1 MAKLVMILAVLMVC
15 IAVGTDALNCYAC
28 TSAVNGNCADPF
40 KSDGIA
46 TSSLGCTACSKVKV
60 EDVVTRACGVGS
72 DGCTDIEVLGITTS
86 TCICSS
92 DLCNAAYHVTVSLA
106 MILMGIFATLL

>member
-1 MAKLVMILAVLMVC
+1 MCGTIGC
-15 IAVGTDALNCYAC
+15 QQTIASSVGTDALNCYAC
-28 TSAVNGNCADPF
+28 TSVTDGNCADTF

-46 TSSLGCTACSKVKV
+46 TSSVGCTACSKVEV
-60 EDVVTRACGVGS
+60 NDLVTRACGIGS
-72 DGCTDIEVLGITTS
+72 DGCTDIEVLGIKTT

-92 DLCNAAYHVTVSLA
+92 DLCNAAYHVTVSLT